1 MASENSSGSKFS
13 PSGNEQPSSTIENGG
28 QMTNSSTNSP
38 LKDIRSAIRLQF
50 DDISKSPEDKRS
62 YRGILFQNGLKAML
76 VSDPTTDLSA
86 ASLAV
91 RIGTTRDLEW
101 SFLNTINSIRV
112 HV

>member
-13 PSGNEQPSSTIENGG
+13 PSGHEQPSSTIENGG
-28 QMTNSSTNSP
+28 QIKNGSTNSP
-38 LKDIRSAIRLQF
+38 SKDLRASIRLQL

-62 YRGILFQNGLKAML
+62 YRGILFQNGLKAIL

-91 RIGTTRDLEW
+91 RIGTRYTR
-101 SFLNTINSIRV
+101 TI
-112 HV
+112 